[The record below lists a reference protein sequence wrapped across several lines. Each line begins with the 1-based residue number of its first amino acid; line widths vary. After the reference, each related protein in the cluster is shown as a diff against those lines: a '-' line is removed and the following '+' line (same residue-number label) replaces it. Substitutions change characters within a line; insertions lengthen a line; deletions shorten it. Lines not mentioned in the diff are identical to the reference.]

1 MQPTIAEKRKIF
13 RDLHQAGCFVLPNP
27 WDAGSA
33 KMLQQLGYQALAT
46 TSAGYAWSCGKT
58 DGQLS
63 RAEVLVHLR
72 AMVQSTDLPVNADLE
87 SGFAETIEGVFESVT
102 MAIATGVAGISIE
115 DSTGN
120 ADKPLREIKEAA
132 MRIAAARKAIDES
145 GEDVMLIGRA
155 ENFFIGVPDLE
166 DTITRLKAYSAA
178 GADCLYA
185 PGIKTSD
192 QIVAVVQAVAPK
204 PVNVLIAWDS
214 ELSVPALASLGV
226 RRISVGSAL
235 ARTAWNGFIQAA
247 SSIAETGRFHCFA
260 ENLSGA
266 ELNKRLR

>member
-13 RDLHQAGCFVLPNP
+13 RDLHQTGCFVLPNP

-33 KMLQQLGYQALAT
+33 KMLQQLGYHALAT
-46 TSAGYAWSCGKT
+46 SSAGYAWSCGKT

-63 RAEVLVHLR
+63 RAEVLTHLHTL
-72 AMVQSTDLPVNADLE
+72 VQSTDLPVNADFE
-87 SGFAETIEGVFESVT
+87 SGFAETIEGVFESVS

-120 ADKPLREIKEAA
+120 MEQPLRDLEDAVA
-132 MRIAAARKAIDES
+132 RIAAARQAIDAS

-155 ENFFIGVPDLE
+155 ENFFVGVPDLE
-166 DTITRLKAYSAA
+166 DTLTRLKAYAAA

-185 PGIKTSD
+185 PGIKTAE

-204 PVNVLIAWDS
+204 PVNVLVAWDS
-214 ELSVPALASLGV
+214 ELSVQTLASLGV

-235 ARTAWNGFIQAA
+235 ARTAWNSFIQAA
-247 SSIAETGRFHCFA
+247 SSIAETGRFNCFA
-260 ENLSGA
+260 ENISGA
-266 ELNKRLR
+266 ELNKRLG